1 VTECFRVSWRRIG
14 QTVLMD
20 RETYIAPIVESYIPD
35 AVTDEKL
42 ALTGQF
48 LDLFDKLANIKKSYR
63 FDNANVEMIESE
75 SGHQAS
81 HIIKP

>member
-1 VTECFRVSWRRIG
+1 
-14 QTVLMD
+14 MD

-35 AVTDEKL
+35 AVADEKL
-42 ALTGQF
+42 ALTGQL
-48 LDLFDKLANIKKSYR
+48 LDLFDKLANIKKTYR